1 MMALCRTRLKS
12 IKARNRGDE
21 MYIMLKELE
30 TPFKIN
36 KFIYALDLF
45 ILIGFAGIG
54 VALQGMVF
62 SKLQMVF
69 FVFNFLVGC
78 FLTAP
83 SFANPQKRNFQSL
96 FLLLRKT
103 QNKTVYHSMPVE
115 YSRAEVIDFREKW

>member
-1 MMALCRTRLKS
+1 
-12 IKARNRGDE
+12 

-30 TPFKIN
+30 TLFKIN

-45 ILIGFAGIG
+45 ILIGFAGLG
-54 VALQGMVF
+54 VLLQGMVF

-83 SFANPQKRNFQSL
+83 SFANPQKRNFQSI

-103 QNKTVYHSMPVE
+103 QNKTVYHSIPVE
-115 YSRAEVIDFREKW
+115 YARSDTMDLRKNV

>member
-1 MMALCRTRLKS
+1 
-12 IKARNRGDE
+12 

-30 TPFKIN
+30 TSFKIN

-45 ILIGFAGIG
+45 ILIGFAGLG
-54 VALQGMVF
+54 VVLQGMVF

-78 FLTAP
+78 FLTAT

-96 FLLLRKT
+96 FLLLRRM
-103 QNKTVYHSMPVE
+103 QNKRVYHSVPVE
-115 YSRAEVIDFREKW
+115 YGRNDIIEMRRK